1 MPRSNAVMR
10 NRPAHRCAEA
20 ATFVAAALLAS
31 LAAAADPP
39 VVPNHPLIGTWRFTV
54 PDGSCAETYRFR
66 ADGTSH
72 VTSGEEVAETEF
84 RVSAKPSRK
93 GFYEWVDT
101 IVKDNGKKDCAGQIT
116 DVGRKT
122 TTYIQFDARAQRFIV
137 CQDESLDACFGPL
150 RRVGGED
157 I

>member
-1 MPRSNAVMR
+1 MPQSNPVMR
-10 NRPAHRCAEA
+10 LSLL
-20 ATFVAAALLAS
+20 AALLILAVPVAS
-31 LAAAADPP
+31 AQETAVARG
-39 VVPNHPLIGTWRFTV
+39 HPIIGTWRFTV

-66 ADGTSH
+66 ADGTSI
-72 VTSGEEVAETEF
+72 VTSGDEIAETEF
-84 RVSAKPSRK
+84 RVTPKPSRK

-122 TTYIQFDARAQRFIV
+122 TTYIQFDPGAERFIV
-137 CQDESLDACFGPL
+137 CQAESHDACFGPL

>member
-1 MPRSNAVMR
+1 MR
-10 NRPAHRCAEA
+10 RLLLALLA
-20 ATFVAAALLAS
+20 AAAALLS
-31 LAAAADPP
+31 PLANAADAAVAPG
-39 VVPNHPLIGTWRFTV
+39 HPIIGTWRFTV

-66 ADGTSH
+66 GDGTSL

-84 RVSAKPSRK
+84 RVSAKPSRN

-122 TTYIQFDARAQRFIV
+122 TTFIQFDAAGQRFIV
-137 CQDESLDACFGPL
+137 CRGESHDACFGPL

>member
-1 MPRSNAVMR
+1 MAASAAAGIAV
-10 NRPAHRCAEA
+10 ALF
-20 ATFVAAALLAS
+20 ATLAVAAE
-31 LAAAADPP
+31 PP
-39 VVPNHPLIGTWRFTV
+39 VAPNHPIIGTWRFTV

-66 ADGTSH
+66 GDGTSL

-116 DVGRKT
+116 DVGRRT

-137 CQDESLDACFGPL
+137 CQDESLEACFGPL

>member
-1 MPRSNAVMR
+1 MSRLL
-10 NRPAHRCAEA
+10 
-20 ATFVAAALLAS
+20 FAAAVLFSSVAS
-31 LAAAADPP
+31 AAGPAVA
-39 VVPNHPLIGTWRFTV
+39 PNHPIIGTWRFTV

-66 ADGTSH
+66 GDGTSH

-84 RVSAKPSRK
+84 KVSAKPSGK

-116 DVGRKT
+116 DVGRT
-122 TTYIQFDARAQRFIV
+122 TTTFIQFDAAGQRFIV
-137 CQDESLDACFGPL
+137 CRGESHDACFGPL